1 MTTTATPTI
10 RIATPWA
17 ADAQKVRQAL
27 RAELGIT
34 SKQVTV
40 RGRKCTYSHTVEVDV
55 VAPGVNFAA
64 VEAIALRIERVRRC
78 EASGDTLLGGN
89 VYVQVKDYA
98 PMDRVEMEIKPTP
111 TRVVMFGSTPGGWF
125 ERNFPTAE
133 KARAHAAR
141 KGWAVA

>member
-1 MTTTATPTI
+1 MTETI
-10 RIATPWA
+10 RTATPWA
-17 ADAQKVRQAL
+17 IDARKVRQAL

-40 RGRKCTYSHTVEVDV
+40 RGRKCTYSHTVEVDI
-55 VAPGVNFAA
+55 VAPGVKFAA
-64 VEAIALRIERVRRC
+64 VEAIALRVEQVRYC
-78 EASGDTLLGGN
+78 EASGEALQGGN
-89 VYVQVKDYA
+89 VYVQVKDYV
-98 PMDRVEMEIKPTP
+98 PMERVEMEIKPTP

-141 KGWAVA
+141 KGWVVR